1 MRALIVDDSRTMR
14 MIVGNILRELG
25 FEIGQAGDGL
35 EALKWTEDNGFP
47 ELACVDWNM
56 PEMNGLEFVIAL
68 RNRPGSEST
77 KILMITTESDAD
89 NVASAMTSGANE
101 YLIKPFTK
109 DSISQKLGLMGLNL
123 PS

>member
-25 FEIGQAGDGL
+25 FEIGQAADGL
-35 EALKWTEDNGFP
+35 EALKWTEENGFP

-56 PEMNGLEFVIAL
+56 PEMNGLEFVMAI
-68 RNRPGSEST
+68 RQIPGNDFT
-77 KILMITTESDAD
+77 KIIMITTESDAE
-89 NVASAMTSGANE
+89 NVASAMSSGANE

-109 DSISQKLGLMGLNL
+109 ESISQKLGLMGLNL

>member
-14 MIVGNILRELG
+14 MIVGNILGELG
-25 FEIGQAGDGL
+25 FEIGQAADGL

-56 PEMNGLEFVIAL
+56 PEMNGLDFVLAI
-68 RNRPGSEST
+68 RQRPGNEIT
-77 KILMITTESDAD
+77 KVLMITTESDAE
-89 NVASAMTSGANE
+89 NVATAMSSGVNE

-109 DSISQKLGLMGLNL
+109 EAISQKLALLGMSLH
-123 PS
+123 